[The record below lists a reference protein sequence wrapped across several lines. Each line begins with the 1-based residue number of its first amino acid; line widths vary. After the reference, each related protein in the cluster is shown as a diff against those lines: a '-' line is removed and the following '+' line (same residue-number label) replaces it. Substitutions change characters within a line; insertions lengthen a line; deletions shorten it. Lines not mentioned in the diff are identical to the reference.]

1 MISKTFTNI
10 CLQIFQR
17 IELLKILES
26 FLENFKKTFFQDI
39 FFFKYK
45 IQKKMN
51 LKLLDNTPLKTSIT
65 RQENSIYLLKTI
77 VDKNSVHLNIFLNE
91 ITDYLFWRL
100 GLGGCLYIKPQ
111 SKTLLNDSQRILSKE
126 REQQRY
132 FAYDQFFKF
141 L

>member
-91 ITDYLFWRL
+91 ITDYLF
-100 GLGGCLYIKPQ
+100 
-111 SKTLLNDSQRILSKE
+111 
-126 REQQRY
+126 
-132 FAYDQFFKF
+132 
-141 L
+141 